1 MDEQKRNDNKLNP
14 LRNQL
19 TVMRLAL
26 LFIPLY
32 LYLLSPTCGIF
43 GEYLWK
49 ISSIQRIA
57 SFAVIPGILFSFVGV
72 LANSNAATGIS
83 GAFLAGIMM
92 LNTVALPFLTIFD
105 FILLL
110 FFLEFSTMLNSFSNI
125 VDTIKTGT
133 DENVSYNYRVMLN
146 AYVRRLFAVILIT
159 VMISW
164 VAAFFA
170 LSFETQ
176 IGGSGI
182 TVLSV
187 LALILVFGVIAARYR
202 KR

>member
-1 MDEQKRNDNKLNP
+1 
-14 LRNQL
+14 
-19 TVMRLAL
+19 
-26 LFIPLY
+26 
-32 LYLLSPTCGIF
+32 
-43 GEYLWK
+43 
-49 ISSIQRIA
+49 
-57 SFAVIPGILFSFVGV
+57 
-72 LANSNAATGIS
+72 
-83 GAFLAGIMM
+83 
-92 LNTVALPFLTIFD
+92 
-105 FILLL
+105 
-110 FFLEFSTMLNSFSNI
+110 MLNSFSNI